1 LHVSLLSEMTSAMAM
16 MGSLTRESISSS
28 GGQFVVTICKG
39 KGARGHQVIEL
50 MAMAMERKSDIQ
62 LDGSRI
68 EC

>member
-1 LHVSLLSEMTSAMAM
+1 MHVSLLSEMTSAMAM

-28 GGQFVVTICKG
+28 GGQFVTICKG